1 MINLDD
7 IEDLSC
13 LTRAE
18 IAAIALHEHLGEMDA
33 VLLGEYLMH
42 LPHGAHR
49 VNEMI
54 CDDIREALH
63 KKNMIHAK
71 ELYATLHA
79 FLAAHPEAVRGS
91 AG

>member
-54 CDDIREALH
+54 CDDIRAALH
-63 KKNMIHAK
+63 RD
-71 ELYATLHA
+71 ELPEARRLFAVLNA
-79 FLAAHPEAVRGS
+79 FVADHPEAARG
-91 AG
+91 